1 MTHYFRGWKGSAS
14 HNPMNARLDR
24 RSIIRPRG
32 RRAWLKLLAKA
43 GLMAALLGFV
53 LFGSVFAYYSF
64 TLPSPDKLLD
74 RRVPESTKIFDRN
87 GKQLYEVYGE
97 AKRTIIPLDQIPD
110 YAKGAT
116 IAVEDKDFYR
126 HGGISF
132 VGIIRA
138 VVINAVT
145 FSKRQ
150 GGSTITQQFVRNAVL
165 TREKAYTRKIK
176 EVILSLQ
183 LERRYKKDEI
193 LQLYFNEIPYG
204 SNAYGIQ
211 AASQTF
217 FGKDAKDLTLTESAY
232 LAALPKAPTYYS
244 PFGPHREELDQ
255 RADTVLRLMADQGY
269 ITKEEKEAAQG
280 QAVEFRQIGRGILA
294 PHFVMY
300 VQDLLAEKY
309 GEISLQEGG
318 LKVTTTLDLDLQK
331 IAEEAVQKQVPLNE
345 KYNANNAAMVAID
358 PMTGQILAM
367 VGSRDYFNK
376 DHDGAVNV
384 ALRPR
389 QPGSSFKPYIYAAA
403 FKNGMSPATMLMD
416 VETNFGQFG
425 GQEYVPHNYDGA
437 SRGPVSIRTALQGS
451 LNVPA
456 VKTILLVGLKES
468 LDMAERMGITTLQD
482 RTRFGPSLVLG
493 GGEVKLLDHV
503 SAFGV
508 FAANGV
514 RHEPVAIL
522 KVEDSKGRTLDEYKE
537 SRGREVLD
545 PQIAYQINSVL
556 SDNEARAY
564 IFGRSNRLTLPGRPV
579 AAKTGTTQDYHDA
592 WTVGYTPQLA
602 AGVWVGN
609 NNNAA
614 MKNRSDG
621 SMVSA
626 PIWNEFMRRALE
638 GKPVL
643 SFTRPEGIAELPVDA
658 LSGLLPTE
666 STPSTKTEVFA
677 SFNVPTQRDNVHV
690 PVTADGQTQVYT
702 VFHSERPDDPNW
714 EAPVRAWA
722 EAHGYPYPIVGDT
735 TQLNDQN
742 IQIQIGAPQK
752 ITSGTWRASAEV
764 TSNDS
769 VTAVTFFLDGEE
781 LEKKTAAPYEITTSA
796 RRVDGPHILTVEAA
810 TSAKKIGRK
819 SATVEFAAGL
829 SLLMAAP
836 QPNQV
841 LDLPANLVL
850 ETNKAPEPDDVSY
863 FAKTAKGKILPLTG
877 KITRQSLNTKVNY
890 YTLNWEAGQ
899 KPDPGSYALYARIG
913 SDFSNEVSVKIQ

>member
-1 MTHYFRGWKGSAS
+1 MTQYFRGWKGSSAR
-14 HNPMNARLDR
+14 HPMNSRPPR

-32 RRAWLKLLAKA
+32 RRGWLRLLLKA
-43 GLMAALLGFV
+43 GLMAAILGFV
-53 LFGSVFAYYSF
+53 FFGSVFAYYSF
-64 TLPSPDKLLD
+64 TLPSPERLL
-74 RRVPESTKIFDRN
+74 RREVPESTKIFDRN
-87 GKQLYEVYGE
+87 QKQLYEVYGE

-110 YAKGAT
+110 YAKEAA

-138 VVINAVT
+138 VVINALT

-217 FGKDAKDLTLTESAY
+217 FGKAARDLTLTEAAY

-244 PFGPHREELDQ
+244 PFGLHRDELDQ
-255 RADTVLRLMADQGY
+255 RADTVLKLMADQGY
-269 ITKEEKEAAQG
+269 ISAEEKQAAQ
-280 QAVEFRQIGRGILA
+280 AAKIEFRQIGRGILA
-294 PHFVMY
+294 SHFVMY

-331 IAEEAVQKQVPLNE
+331 IAEEAVAKQVPLNE
-345 KYNANNAAMVAID
+345 KYNANNASLVAID
-358 PMTGQILAM
+358 PQTGQILAM

-376 DHDGAVNV
+376 EHDGAVNV

-389 QPGSSFKPYIYAAA
+389 QPGSSFKPYVYAAA
-403 FKNGMSPATMLMD
+403 FKNGMNPATLLMD
-416 VETNFGQFG
+416 VETNFGEFG
-425 GQEYVPHNYDGA
+425 GKEYVPHNYDGA
-437 SRGPVSIRTALQGS
+437 SRGPVSIRQALQGS

-456 VKTILLVGLKES
+456 VKTLILVGLDEA
-468 LDMAERMGITTLQD
+468 LDMAARLGITTLQD
-482 RTRFGPSLVLG
+482 RSRFGPSLVLG

-508 FAANGV
+508 FAAGGV
-514 RHEPVAIL
+514 RREVVAIL
-522 KVEDSKGRTLDEYKE
+522 KVEDSKGRLLDEYRQ
-537 SRGREVLD
+537 SRGKEVLD
-545 PQIAYQINSVL
+545 PQIAYQINNVL

-564 IFGRSNRLTLPGRPV
+564 IFGRNNRLTLPGRPV

-592 WTVGYTPQLA
+592 WTVGYTPQLT

-614 MKNRSDG
+614 MKNRADG
-621 SMVSA
+621 SVVAS

-643 SFTRPEGIAELPVDA
+643 PFTRPEGIAELPVDA
-658 LSGLLPTE
+658 LSGKLPTE
-666 STPSTKTEVFA
+666 YTPSTKTEVFA
-677 SFNVPTQRDNVHV
+677 SFNAPADRDDIHV
-690 PVTADGQTQVYT
+690 PVTVNGQTQVYT

-714 EAPVRAWA
+714 ETPVRLWA
-722 EAHGYPYPIVGDT
+722 EANGYPYPIAGDST
-735 TQLNDQN
+735 PASDQN
-742 IQIQIGAPQK
+742 IEIQIDAPQK
-752 ITSGTWRASAEV
+752 ITSGAWRAAAEV
-764 TSNDS
+764 ASRDS
-769 VTAVTFFLDGEE
+769 VTAVTFFLDGVE
-781 LEKKTAAPYEITTSA
+781 LERKTTAPYEITTSA

-819 SATVEFAAGL
+819 SVTVEFATGY
-829 SLLMAAP
+829 SLLLSAP
-836 QPNQV
+836 APNQ
-841 LDLPANLVL
+841 LLTLPVNLVL
-850 ETNKAPEPDDVSY
+850 ETNQSPGVDAVNF
-863 FAKTAKGKILPLTG
+863 FAKSQNGKTLTLTG
-877 KITRQSLNTKVNY
+877 KITKQALNSKISY
-890 YTLNWEAGQ
+890 YTLNWDASQ
-899 KPDPGSYALYARIG
+899 KPATGSYALYAKIGNDQSQEVAVRI
-913 SDFSNEVSVKIQ
+913 Q